1 MRDRRLDCCDVSSGY
16 MGCNQKGI
24 RAVSDL
30 QEMISLIFA
39 PVAGLVAAITLG
51 SLIVFAIAEMI
62 LTTFQD

>member
-1 MRDRRLDCCDVSSGY
+1 